1 MLTLFSTPKPFVGHI
16 GVIQRNALRSWKL
29 LHPDVEII
37 LFGDDLGAGEAAQEL
52 GIRHE
57 PEVREGEH
65 GTKYQDRVLPHL
77 DYLFERAQQV
87 ARHDLLCYVNCDILL
102 TDRFLASVAIS
113 SHGGVPFLMVG
124 RRWDIDITDPLD
136 FSHEHWQDQLMAS
149 VAERGRSR
157 PPWYIDYF
165 VFKRGLY
172 QNLLPLVI
180 GRVIWDNWLIWKA
193 SSVGAIVV
201 DASPFFRA
209 VHQNHDYSHH
219 PQGEKGIWNDSL
231 AARNRDLAGQR
242 TGDPVWTIEN
252 ATHEIMTS
260 GKLRR
265 KGFRDDF
272 KRVFKRGFDVLVHRT
287 FGLRNSLGIRR
298 TGWLGTIL
306 RRQVLRGGQP
316 RSSNKGKQDAF

>member
-16 GVIQRNALRSWKL
+16 AVIQRNALRSWKL

-37 LFGDDLGAGEAAQEL
+37 LFGDDLGAREAAQEL

-57 PEVREGEH
+57 PEVRKGEH
-65 GTKYQDRVLPHL
+65 GTKYL
-77 DYLFERAQQV
+77 DYLFQRAQQV

-113 SHGGVPFLMVG
+113 SHRGVPFLMVG

-180 GRVIWDNWLIWKA
+180 GRVNWDNWLIWKA

-209 VHQNHDYSHH
+209 VHQNHDYSYH

-231 AARNRDLAGQR
+231 AARNRDLAGGKQHL
-242 TGDPVWTIEN
+242 WTIEN
-252 ATHEIMTS
+252 ATHEIMAS

-265 KGFRDDF
+265 KGFRDDL
-272 KRVFKRGFDVLVHRT
+272 KRVMFDVLVHRT

-298 TGWLGTIL
+298 TGWLGTVL
-306 RRQVLRGGQP
+306 RRLN
-316 RSSNKGKQDAF
+316 S

>member
-1 MLTLFSTPKPFVGHI
+1 MLTIFSTPKPFVGHI
-16 GVIQRNALRSWKL
+16 AVIQRNALRSWKL
-29 LHPDVEII
+29 LHPHVEII

-65 GTKYQDRVLPHL
+65 GTKYL

-87 ARHDLLCYVNCDILL
+87 ARYDLLCYVNCDILL

-180 GRVIWDNWLIWKA
+180 GRVNWDNWLIWKA

-209 VHQNHDYSHH
+209 VHQNHDYSYH

-231 AARNRDLAGQR
+231 AARNRDLAGGKQHL
-242 TGDPVWTIEN
+242 WTIEN
-252 ATHEIMTS
+252 ATHEIMAS

-265 KGFRDDF
+265 KGFRDDL
-272 KRVFKRGFDVLVHRT
+272 KRVMFDVLVHRT

-306 RRQVLRGGQP
+306 RRL
-316 RSSNKGKQDAF
+316 SS